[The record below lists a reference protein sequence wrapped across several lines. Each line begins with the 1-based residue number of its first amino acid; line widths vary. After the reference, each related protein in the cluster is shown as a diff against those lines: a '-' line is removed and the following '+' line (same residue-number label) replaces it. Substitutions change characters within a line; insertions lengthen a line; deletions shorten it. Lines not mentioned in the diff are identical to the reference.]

1 MLRTCMEGRGHCPY
15 AVYGGQRS
23 LSICSVWR
31 AEVTVHMQC
40 CLNHDIR
47 LVGGYSQYEGR
58 VEVCYN
64 NTWGTVCDDRFDSN
78 EAIVICKQ
86 LGHTGST
93 AYSRAYYGQG
103 SGPIWLDD
111 LGCSGRE
118 TRLSNC
124 SNYVI
129 GSNNCQHSEDASVA
143 CEVLCSPS
151 TGFQC
156 SNGRWCQRHQQV
168 LATLH
173 RFDATMGNVFSKQ
186 NICNYV
192 NNCGDNSDELG
203 CGVWVWGLGYGY
215 GVWSGYGYGVWGLAL
230 GYGFESGVWVW
241 GMGLA
246 LGSGMGMV
254 WNMVW
259 YGYGVWIWVGY
270 GYGSGV
276 GMDGVWVWFWGLAL
290 GWVWTSGLA
299 LWSGVWALVWV
310 WGLGSAWGLGPG
322 SGSGLVWPLGLVWVG
337 VWLWGLGSGS
347 GSGSTGL
354 VWGRGLGLGSVGGS
368 RSGVWVSVWVWGIGL
383 GLGYGVWFRCYYWS
397 CISAT
402 LVCDGVIN
410 CPTYWY
416 YNDYSDESGCAINC
430 TDFGLRLVGGQSKLE
445 GRVEMCYNNEWGT
458 VCDDRWDTTD
468 AIVACR
474 QLGFTGGTA
483 LRNAYFGQGTG
494 PILLDELACTG
505 TERMLINCTSDGL
518 GVHNCVHGEDAGCPM
533 CGCVTP

>member
-23 LSICSVWR
+23 CPY
-31 AEVTVHMQC
+31 AG

-86 LGHTGST
+86 LGHT
-93 AYSRAYYGQG
+93 ALRILVPIMARG

-143 CEVLCSPS
+143 CEAMAGCVNATNKCDGLNHCGDGSDEFGCGACNS
-151 TGFQC
+151 SSFRC
-156 SNGRWCQRHQQV
+156 NNGKCV
-168 LATLH
+168 
-173 RFDATMGNVFSKQ
+173 SKQ

-203 CGVWVWGLGYGY
+203 CGYC
-215 GVWSGYGYGVWGLAL
+215 
-230 GYGFESGVWVW
+230 
-241 GMGLA
+241 
-246 LGSGMGMV
+246 
-254 WNMVW
+254 
-259 YGYGVWIWVGY
+259 
-270 GYGSGV
+270 
-276 GMDGVWVWFWGLAL
+276 
-290 GWVWTSGLA
+290 T
-299 LWSGVWALVWV
+299 
-310 WGLGSAWGLGPG
+310 P
-322 SGSGLVWPLGLVWVG
+322 
-337 VWLWGLGSGS
+337 
-347 GSGSTGL
+347 TQ
-354 VWGRGLGLGSVGGS
+354 
-368 RSGVWVSVWVWGIGL
+368 
-383 GLGYGVWFRCYYWS
+383 FRCYYWS

-445 GRVEMCYNNEWGT
+445 GRVEMCYNNVGCNAT
-458 VCDDRWDTTD
+458 SFRCKNSRCVSKYVVCDYNNDCGDNSDEMGCGSCSYDQYRCYYSSCIN
-468 AIVACR
+468 ASYACDGTIQCPYYYYTR
-474 QLGFTGGTA
+474 NDEQGCSCDNKFQCNNQRCIDNSKRCNSLNDCGDGSDEFGCDSCSSTNFRCKNGRCISSSNVCNYVNDCEDNSDETGCGTCSA
-483 LRNAYFGQGTG
+483 SQFRCQNGNCISNTSVCNSNNDCGDNSDEFGCGSCSSSQFRCSWYYQCI
-494 PILLDELACTG
+494 PSSSACNG
-505 TERMLINCTSDGL
+505 VRDCTSTTITTGD
-518 GVHNCVHGEDAGCPM
+518 NSDEAGCTSNRST
-533 CGCVTP
+533 C